1 MSSSATV
8 DGRNMKAKY
17 QVLHS
22 ERASLV
28 DAFEV
33 FEDIVSIAVDDSNA
47 EVRVVLMLHQY
58 QHV

>member
-8 DGRNMKAKY
+8 DGRNKKATY

-22 ERASLV
+22 ERAGLV

-47 EVRVVLMLHQY
+47 EVRVVLML
-58 QHV
+58 

>member
-8 DGRNMKAKY
+8 DGRNMKATY

-22 ERASLV
+22 ERAGLV

-47 EVRVVLMLHQY
+47 EVRVVLMLY
-58 QHV
+58 QCQRV